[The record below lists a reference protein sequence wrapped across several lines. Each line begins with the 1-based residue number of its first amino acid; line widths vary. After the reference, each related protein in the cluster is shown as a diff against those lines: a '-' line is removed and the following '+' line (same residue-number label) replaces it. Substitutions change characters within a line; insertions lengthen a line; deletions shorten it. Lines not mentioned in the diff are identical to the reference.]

1 MNSSSLQMLAGFAP
15 ELSLS
20 TFNMKNILT
29 ELSGRKSVKSAI
41 KANWEAYHYC
51 LGSSP
56 NVELSIG
63 RYLTWLMTN
72 LPDHFMNLV
81 VCSQLPSEGADKLIE
96 STLAHFKSMNIKKL
110 SWLAH
115 EGGLSAETS
124 RALLAHGFT
133 FREAFATEMAV
144 DLSTLPD
151 ELPNR
156 PGLSIVLV
164 EDECMLRQWIHVAS
178 IGFKIDEKFKQVWC
192 DLFADAILN
201 PRFQTYLALLD
212 GKPVGTS
219 QLFLSEG
226 VAGIYNVTCV
236 PETRGQ
242 GIGSAVTL
250 APLLEARQKGY
261 RFGILQASKDGYNVY
276 RRLGF
281 QDYGK
286 LSVYLWENDRGSDM
300 EIMAEATS
308 QLVRQKE
315 MS

>member
-1 MNSSSLQMLAGFAP
+1 
-15 ELSLS
+15 
-20 TFNMKNILT
+20 MKKILT
-29 ELSGRKSVKSAI
+29 EFTGRESVKSAI

-51 LGSSP
+51 LGSSS

-63 RYLTWLMTN
+63 RHLTWLMTD

-96 STLAHFKSMNIKKL
+96 STLAQFKSMNIKKL
-110 SWLAH
+110 SWLVH

-156 PGLSIVLV
+156 PRLSIVLV
-164 EDECMLRQWIHVAS
+164 EDECRLRQWIHVAS

-192 DLFADAILN
+192 DLFADVILN
-201 PRFQTYLALLD
+201 PRFRTYLALLD

-226 VAGIYNVTCV
+226 VAGIYNVTCM
-236 PETRGQ
+236 PEARGQ
-242 GIGSAVTL
+242 GIGSTMTL
-250 APLLEARQKGY
+250 VPLLDAHRLGY
-261 RFGILQASKDGYNVY
+261 RVGVLQASKQGYNAY

-281 QDYGK
+281 QDFGK
-286 LSVYLWENDRGSDM
+286 LSLYLWENARDSETESM
-300 EIMAEATS
+300 PEAVGP
-308 QLVRQKE
+308 LDVLYL
-315 MS
+315 